1 MPFVLDASLALAWH
15 FEDEISEYADRVL
28 DRLGEDP
35 AVVPSLWALEIANAL
50 VVAERRGRLSPAGVA
65 RAAELFL
72 EVPISIHEVAPQS
85 ALGPVLDLART
96 HGMTT
101 YDAAYL
107 ELAMREGLPL
117 ATEDEALRAAA
128 ERVGVPLLE

>member
-15 FEDEISEYADRVL
+15 FEDEASEYADRVL
-28 DRLGEDP
+28 NRLGEDP

-85 ALGPVLDLART
+85 AVGRVLALART

-117 ATEDEALRAAA
+117 ATEDEAVRAAA

>member
-1 MPFVLDASLALAWH
+1 VPFVLDASLALAWH
-15 FEDEISEYADRVL
+15 FEDEVSLYADRVL
-28 DRLGEDP
+28 DWLGEDP

-117 ATEDEALRAAA
+117 ATEDEILRAAA